1 MSSKNTNLYDHP
13 YLKNNINFCVSC
25 GSKLIF
31 RSWIEGDSSKQLC
44 CSKTNCNYV
53 HFLDPKLATGV
64 ITLLDN
70 KLILLQ
76 RSYNPGKNLW
86 TFPGGF
92 VNRGEIVEEAAK
104 REVFEEVGLKID
116 IKKLLGVYS
125 FSGEPTVLV
134 AYIGIVINGIP
145 TINNESSDI
154 KLISNSEIN
163 LHELAFETTKAAIKD
178 YQKIESY

>member
-13 YLKNNINFCVSC
+13 HLKNNINFCVSC

-70 KLILLQ
+70 KLILLKDPITPEKTYGLFQ
-76 RSYNPGKNLW
+76 VVLSIEVKSLRKPQKGKFL
-86 TFPGGF
+86 
-92 VNRGEIVEEAAK
+92 
-104 REVFEEVGLKID
+104 
-116 IKKLLGVYS
+116 KKL
-125 FSGEPTVLV
+125 
-134 AYIGIVINGIP
+134 
-145 TINNESSDI
+145 D
-154 KLISNSEIN
+154 
-163 LHELAFETTKAAIKD
+163 
-178 YQKIESY
+178 